1 MTKKRKY
8 SGHIR
13 HGLREFSRANFGLW
27 SRDLEKA
34 LINASLENQGG
45 IHSNTHRARMPALR
59 CFAAY
64 LKAETTITRLEKIER
79 YVVGQFGIYL
89 KERYE
94 IGEISP
100 RTARDYLS
108 HVNRALA
115 QARGDET
122 LVVNATRELGFVPKL
137 GIATSDQSVSETLH
151 QKIMQ
156 NTSEEVKLV
165 IQLQRAFGLRFRE
178 AALLDAKSVLKTFN
192 SGDTPKIKRGTKG
205 GQERNLPISTSE
217 QYSAMLAAAE
227 YQIANDKNSFIPDDK
242 SFRAFQT
249 SAWREFNEVDASYCS
264 HGERR
269 FFACKFYRDYVGVA
283 CPVQSNIAHGRAHIE
298 FIADQK
304 GISFEQA
311 KQLDREARQMLS
323 EVLGHHR
330 INITNA
336 YVG

>member
-79 YVVGQFGIYL
+79 YVVEQFGIYL

-122 LVVNATRELGFVPKL
+122 RVVNATRELGFVPKQ
-137 GIATSDQSVSETLH
+137 GIATSDQSVSGTLH

-178 AALLDAKSVLKTFN
+178 ASLLDAKSVLRAFE
-192 SGDTPKIKRGTKG
+192 SGKVPIIKRGTKG
-205 GQERNLPISTSE
+205 GQERNLPIFNSE
-217 QYSAMLAAAE
+217 QYKIMLAAAE